1 MTWNAGD
8 NKTRANRRWY
18 GAGVAG
24 PAAAVGGVIVT
35 ARADRDGVIA
45 GAEIEVVTDLTCKV
59 QRDVAAGG
67 VGDINI
73 ALFTAGGG
81 GGLRKACPD

>member
-1 MTWNAGD
+1 MTIKLVRIAGGH
-8 NKTRANRRWY
+8 A
-18 GAGVAG
+18 AGVAG
-24 PAAAVGGVIVT
+24 PAAPVG
-35 ARADRDGVIA
+35 GVIA